1 MHPDYKSSK
10 KNLWRK
16 YKWYKSRM
24 SQVQNEQEGVSDT
37 ESSKEVKT
45 EPAAMEVVEVLSEQ
59 VNQTSSSEFHH

>member
-1 MHPDYKSSK
+1 
-10 KNLWRK
+10 
-16 YKWYKSRM
+16 M
-24 SQVQNEQEGVSDT
+24 SQVQNDQEGVSDT